1 MVRGRSTTT
10 TSFAMLGMLAVQPWS
25 SYELTTQIRRSL
37 SRFWPRAASKLYEE
51 PRKLV
56 ELGLATAETRLH
68 GRRRRTVYTITPE
81 GRRVLARWLAE
92 PAAPPV
98 LESEQLLK
106 VFLADHGSRADLL
119 ATIASTRA
127 WAREMAGFDGGIAE
141 GYLGD
146 EPPFPQRAA
155 LNTLVGRYLSDIS
168 EATER
173 WADWATSVVESW
185 PEDMAVAGPDRE
197 ALRVVAERARR

>member
-1 MVRGRSTTT
+1 
-10 TSFAMLGMLAVQPWS
+10 MLGMLAVQPWS

-37 SRFWPRAASKLYEE
+37 ARFWPRAASKLYEE

-56 ELGLATAETRLH
+56 ALGLATAQPRLH

-92 PAAPPV
+92 PAVPPV

-106 VFLADHGSRADLL
+106 VFLADHGERTDLL

-127 WAREMAGFDGGIAE
+127 WAREMAALDGEIAE
-141 GYLGD
+141 GYLRH
-146 EPPFPQRAA
+146 EAPFPQRAA

-168 EATER
+168 EATEQ
-173 WADWATSVVESW
+173 WADWATAVVESW
-185 PEDMAVAGPDRE
+185 PEDTTAAGPDE
-197 ALRVVAERARR
+197 DALRVVSARARR